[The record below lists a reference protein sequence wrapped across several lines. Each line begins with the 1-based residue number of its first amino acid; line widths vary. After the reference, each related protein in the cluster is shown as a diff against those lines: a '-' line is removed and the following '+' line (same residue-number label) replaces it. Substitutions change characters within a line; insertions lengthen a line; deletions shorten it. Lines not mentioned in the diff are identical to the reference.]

1 MQVIGLTG
9 GIGTG
14 KSEVSRIL
22 GTMGAVVISADLLGH
37 EAYKPYSRTW
47 QKVVNAFGKQ
57 VIGPTGHVDRK
68 RIAATIFSDPKA
80 RAKLNSIVHPQ
91 IAKIATERIE
101 ELRRQGVDI
110 IVLEAAILIEA
121 GWDSLVDE
129 VWVTHATEQVV
140 VERLKKRDN
149 LSEKE
154 IGGRINA
161 QLAYAERAKHG
172 DVIIDN
178 TGSFEDLHSRIA
190 ELWKSRYKEGLD
202 DNA

>member
-22 GTMGAVVISADLLGH
+22 GSMGAVVISADLLGH

-140 VERLKKRDN
+140 VEVLPHWQVGLQIDVEGR
-149 LSEKE
+149 E
-154 IGGRINA
+154 IRGGTNSGA
-161 QLAYAERAKHG
+161 H
-172 DVIIDN
+172 
-178 TGSFEDLHSRIA
+178 EDCR
-190 ELWKSRYKEGLD
+190 
-202 DNA
+202 